1 MSIRSN
7 ARPTGFDLSLEFQDV
22 LRRNGMQAHIIP
34 ENGTLKLFVQGHD
47 SPMLKYDLSAE
58 QVKKLT
64 DWGTNYANKSAYNTF
79 VKLVDKDFYLPRNF
93 VHARNANG
101 RVAMGLHGYRIGVGE
116 YGRMPFDSAIP
127 LRQLWGYHF
136 LGWTPRQ
143 QGGFHMRR
151 IQDTMYMQGAPI
163 VPGRPDGRM
172 KPGELQNGGYG
183 FYYKGQQRPPEVP
196 SVDVLKD
203 LESVIKPMKTESRP
217 HIEAKPYKELITSP
231 VYFSNDKFQEALSS
245 HGILVDTQAKTLT
258 IQSSSTDK
266 DLIYDLND
274 EELGVLTSNSLKQVP
289 LQQRLDLL
297 NDIVSADY
305 SDTITMETLNSK
317 EVININLK
325 PEVMQEIQARETAI
339 SKQLEVNQPLD
350 AVSESNAMHINGN
363 VLSQLNENKAWY
375 REGRNGEQVTVDDIK
390 VENHAEGKYR
400 MTAVINGESITHE
413 ISQKQYEKFS
423 AIDDYHRLKLFSKVF
438 DEVDMKTIP
447 GKGFNLLAA
456 VAAGVTATRE
466 LIAGA
471 RYDPVVFE
479 ERYDRPHVYFKPGV
493 DSPQALAQRA
503 FDAGVTAAET
513 GVGMGHQR

>member
-7 ARPTGFDLSLEFQDV
+7 ARPIGFDLSPEFQDV

-34 ENGTLKLFVQGHD
+34 EDGVLKLFVQGHD
-47 SPMLKYDLSAE
+47 SPMLKYDLNAE

-79 VKLVDKDFYLPRNF
+79 VDLVDKDFYLPRNF

-116 YGRMPFDSAIP
+116 YGRMPYDNTIP

-143 QGGFHMRR
+143 QDGFHMRR
-151 IQDTMYMQGAPI
+151 IKDTMFMQGAPI

-183 FYYKGQQRPPEVP
+183 FYYKGQQRPPETP
-196 SVDVLKD
+196 TMDVLKD
-203 LESVIKPMKTESRP
+203 LESVIKPIQTEPRP
-217 HIEAKPYKELITSP
+217 QVEATPYKDLVTSP
-231 VYFSNDKFQEALSS
+231 VYFSNEKFQEALNS
-245 HGILVDTQAKTLT
+245 HGILIDAEAKTLT

-274 EELGVLTSNSLKQVP
+274 EELSKITSNSLKEVP

-297 NDIVSADY
+297 NEIVSVDY
-305 SDTITMETLNSK
+305 SDTITIESLNSR
-317 EVININLK
+317 EVIGINLK
-325 PEVMQEIQARETAI
+325 PEVLQEIQANENAVKEHLQVEQPVIAETDD
-339 SKQLEVNQPLD
+339 K
-350 AVSESNAMHINGN
+350 AMHINGN

-375 REGRNGEQVTVDDIK
+375 REGRNGEQVSVDDIK
-390 VENHAEGKYR
+390 VENQAEGKYR

-471 RYDPVVFE
+471 HYDPVIYE

-513 GVGMGHQR
+513 GVGLGHQR